1 MKRLLL
7 TFVLLLT
14 STTTLLAQ
22 DDWAQYGRY
31 AEANAAI
38 TTQPDAV
45 FMGNSITD
53 CWASQRPEFFEK
65 NNFVGRGISGQTSSH
80 MVCRFRADVINLNPK
95 AVVILA
101 GINDIA
107 ENNGPIELEHV
118 AENIISM
125 CELALANDINV
136 VLCTTLPCDS
146 LKWRLNIK
154 PAEKVKELNTKVYE
168 WAKGR
173 KGITYC
179 DYYSVMANEK
189 GGMDPELS
197 YDGCHTTAYGYSI
210 MEGIVTKAIQ
220 KAIKRKQPYFTP
232 AQE

>member
-1 MKRLLL
+1 MKRVILTLALLI
-7 TFVLLLT
+7 
-14 STTTLLAQ
+14 SSATTLLAQ

-31 AEANAAI
+31 AEANATI
-38 TTQPDAV
+38 TARPEAV

-53 CWASQRPEFFEK
+53 GWASQRPEFFEK

-107 ENNGPIELEHV
+107 ENNGPIKLEHA

-125 CELALANDINV
+125 CEMALANDINV

-146 LKWRLNIK
+146 LKWRLNII
-154 PAEKVKELNTKVYE
+154 PTEKVKKLNALVYE

-173 KGITYC
+173 KGITYV
-179 DYYSVMANEK
+179 DYYSAMVNEK
-189 GGMDPELS
+189 GGMDKELS

-220 KAIKRKQPYFTP
+220 KANKHRKPYFTP
-232 AQE
+232 SN